1 MDDAERE
8 DSGGQPS
15 GWWRDRRTLTRVIGL
30 CALAFFCMLSYAVAR
45 PACESLFLDA
55 HGSEALPRVWILV
68 AVFAAVSVAIYNRFS
83 TRVDLV
89 TLYGAVCVITGGL
102 LALLIVA
109 WTRGVPFTGYALYI
123 WKDIYIV
130 ILVEIFYSFANTVF
144 PIRSARWF
152 YGLFGVFG
160 SLGGIVGNLGVG
172 ELSKL
177 IGTEH
182 ALWTMIPILTVC
194 VLICWVLARRAG
206 HRPSATRDSK
216 PTAGEGFTAL
226 RRSSYL
232 LWMLALIGVV
242 QMVITLVDYQYN
254 GIVEELYPDKD
265 LRTGIM
271 GRVYA
276 VVNTGTIVMHAAVGP
291 ILRLLTIPRT
301 LLTIPLLLGVAVAG
315 FAVHPAFAAMAVAK
329 VASKVFDYTIFRAAK
344 EMLYI
349 PLGYAE
355 KTAGKALVDM
365 LTYRVA
371 KGGASLLLLVLA
383 LGATSL
389 WISWINLALIGGW
402 VAITVVIVRRFRRRV
417 SREEEIRGQSS

>member
-1 MDDAERE
+1 LGEGERG
-8 DSGGQPS
+8 DGGGQPA

-30 CALAFFCMLSYAVAR
+30 CALAFGCMLSYAVAR

-68 AVFAAVSVAIYNRFS
+68 AVFAAVTVGIYNRFS

-102 LALLIVA
+102 LTLLIVA
-109 WTRGVPFTGYALYI
+109 WNAGVPYTGYALYV

-130 ILVEIFYSFANTVF
+130 VLVEIFYSFANAVF
-144 PIRSARWF
+144 PIRNARWF

-177 IGTEH
+177 IGTEQ
-182 ALWTMIPILTVC
+182 ALWTMIPILLGCWV
-194 VLICWVLARRAG
+194 ICRVLARRAG
-206 HRPSATRDSK
+206 HRPTASRDDK
-216 PTAGEGFTAL
+216 PGAGEGFAAL
-226 RRSSYL
+226 RKSTYL

-242 QMVITLVDYQYN
+242 QVVITLVDYQYN

-265 LRTGIM
+265 LRTTIM

-276 VVNTGTIVMHAAVGP
+276 VVNTGTIVMHASVGP

-301 LLTIPLLLGVAVAG
+301 LLSIPLLLGAAVVG

-329 VASKVFDYTIFRAAK
+329 VASKVFDYTVFRAAK

-349 PLGYAE
+349 PLSYAE

-383 LGATSL
+383 LGATSV
-389 WISWINLALIGGW
+389 WISWINLALIAVW
-402 VAITVVIVRRFRRRV
+402 VAITVVIVRRFRRMV
-417 SREEEIRGQSS
+417 SRDEEIRGRH

>member
-206 HRPSATRDSK
+206 
-216 PTAGEGFTAL
+216 
-226 RRSSYL
+226 
-232 LWMLALIGVV
+232 
-242 QMVITLVDYQYN
+242 
-254 GIVEELYPDKD
+254 
-265 LRTGIM
+265 
-271 GRVYA
+271 
-276 VVNTGTIVMHAAVGP
+276 
-291 ILRLLTIPRT
+291 
-301 LLTIPLLLGVAVAG
+301 
-315 FAVHPAFAAMAVAK
+315 
-329 VASKVFDYTIFRAAK
+329 
-344 EMLYI
+344 
-349 PLGYAE
+349 
-355 KTAGKALVDM
+355 
-365 LTYRVA
+365 
-371 KGGASLLLLVLA
+371 
-383 LGATSL
+383 
-389 WISWINLALIGGW
+389 
-402 VAITVVIVRRFRRRV
+402 
-417 SREEEIRGQSS
+417 